1 MNEKDFVH
9 LHSHTDFSL
18 LDGAIKIKPL
28 AKRAQEIGAR
38 AVAITDH
45 GNMFGALSFYNTM
58 KGSGIKPII
67 GIEAYLSKSRMT
79 DRGETTTG
87 ERGRNHIILLAKN
100 LQGYQNLIKLTS
112 FSYTEGFYYKPCI
125 DKEFLSQHAE
135 GLVCLSACLSG
146 VPSSLLLTDKFDEAA
161 RRALE
166 FEDMFGKGNYY
177 LEVQNHQLEE
187 EVGTV
192 IPGMRELSKKTG
204 IPLVATNDCHYLM
217 KEDWRAHD
225 IHVCIGA
232 GKVHTETRRV
242 KYQPEQFFFRTPQE
256 MWMLFG
262 KDMPEALLNTVAIA
276 EMCELELP
284 FGQNHL
290 PAYRVPDGYTTD
302 SYFAKVAQDGLEER
316 WEAIKN
322 KSDRK
327 FDYDDYRARLEREIQ
342 VITNMGFPGYFLIV
356 WDFIKYARTSSI
368 PVGPGRGCLEGNV
381 PIVLED
387 GTTTPISQIKIGDK
401 VRSHTGR
408 ALEVSYLHRYP
419 VNETLVRLK
428 CFYGESSGVTLTR
441 DHKILAERGVR
452 PERWLRQLGGSTREA
467 TRQWEE
473 PAGKLDWLAAG
484 ELKPGDWVF
493 VPTPKVDVT
502 PLGIIDLADTCDASL
517 VTINEHYIAEPRP
530 TNKPF
535 TYSLHDVHRLTGVSR
550 NSLRFIAQNH
560 TPIKTSPRHDKA
572 LARVRDYI
580 EPQFGDLESWRCWVN
595 EQAHTTTRIARF
607 INPDSRFY
615 RLLGRWIADGWLR
628 SDSDLVFGLCFHS
641 DDQAGI
647 DEAVNY
653 LASIGL
659 EAHLRRAANGR
670 KLTQLVVRS
679 RALVAYWRSIFPG
692 YQSTPQTKHLPDFVL
707 ALPVE
712 NVLDVLA
719 GYWSGDGS
727 VGNSQQSKFT
737 ATTVSRTL
745 ADQVR
750 FLAWRCSI
758 PASLRKEVR
767 HDERFHTQPSY
778 TITIA
783 KDERLAAKLGARA
796 KAEQYVWRAV
806 EDGILLRLREIE
818 EVQGVKEVFDLTV
831 EEDHTYQTSSFAVH
845 NSAAGSLVAYTM
857 RITDIDPLQYEL
869 LFERFLNPERVSMP
883 DIDIDFCVHGRQKVI
898 DYVADYY
905 GRDHVSQIATFGTMA
920 SKAAIKDV
928 GRALDVPY
936 ADVEKIAKMIP
947 PPVRGRNVSISQA
960 MQDVPE
966 LKKAIETDPRI
977 KELIE
982 IALRLE
988 GCSRHTSVH
997 AAGVVISPR
1006 PLYELVPISK
1016 TSRDEITTQYPM
1028 NDLEKTGMLKMDFL
1042 ALTTLTIIED
1052 CLKSISRETGA
1063 IVDLA
1068 NIPLDDK
1075 ASLQIFCDGKC
1086 DAIFQF
1092 ESDGM
1097 KDLCRRLKPEGLED
1111 LSALNALYRPG
1122 PIDSGMVDDFI
1133 DRRHGKKKIRY
1144 DFPELKDVLGNTM
1157 GVIVYQEQI
1166 MAVFQRL
1173 AGYSLGEADL
1183 VRRAMGKKK
1192 REELDKHKEKFT
1204 KQAMERGHEKEK
1216 LDKLW
1221 QSMEGFADYA
1231 FNRAHSFAYGYLAY
1245 QTAYLKAYYPTHFLA
1260 AVLSNELNNTAK
1272 VVKYISEARSQG
1284 IEILPPDVNASFDN
1298 FTANAN
1304 TIRFGLAAIK
1314 GIGQAAVSCIV
1325 DARNSGGGFKSIFD
1339 FTERVDA
1346 KAVNKRVLESLV
1358 KSGAFDSTAGTHHRA
1373 QLFAAIDSAI
1383 ESGQR
1388 SQKSKASGQVSLF
1401 GAMIESMQVAEP
1413 PLPNAEQWS
1422 KQELLKGEKETL
1434 GFYISGHPLQ
1444 GYEAAMKD
1452 IANAD
1457 VDSLLSNYHHGA
1469 QVCLGGIIIEMSVR
1483 TTKKGDRFALM
1494 QIEDQYGSVKIVVW
1508 PETYRKSTSVLQE
1521 SAPVLV
1527 RGRLEID
1534 DGGAA
1539 SIIADEIQSLV
1550 NLRERAAKLMSMRF
1564 PIEAVKNDRLDRLY
1578 ELLDNHRGDC
1588 EIIFEVELEGGHLA
1602 RIQPNQFVKVR
1613 VTPELTNS
1621 ITELMGER
1629 CRVELRVGKA
1639 SSAAR

>member
-9 LHSHTDFSL
+9 LHLHTDFSL

-28 AKRAQEIGAR
+28 AKRAQETNAR

-58 KGSGIKPII
+58 KYSGIKPII

-79 DRGETTTG
+79 DRGDTTTG

-100 LQGYQNLIKLTS
+100 LKGYQNLIKLTS

-125 DKEFLSQHAE
+125 DKEFLAQHSE

-146 VPSSLLLTDKFDEAA
+146 VPSALLLTDKFDEAA
-161 RRALE
+161 RRAKE
-166 FEDMFGKGNYY
+166 FEDIFGKGNYY
-177 LEVQNHQLEE
+177 LEIQNHQLEE
-187 EVGTV
+187 EVSTV
-192 IPGMRELSKKTG
+192 IPGMMELSKKTG

-262 KDMPEALLNTVAIA
+262 KDFPQALLNTVAIA
-276 EMCELELP
+276 EMCELDLP

-290 PAYRVPDGYTTD
+290 PVYRVPDGFTTD
-302 SYFAKVAQDGLEER
+302 TYFAKVARDGMQER
-316 WEAIKN
+316 WAAIKE
-322 KSDRK
+322 KPDRK
-327 FDYDDYRARLEREIQ
+327 FDLDDYGARLEREID

-356 WDFIKYARTSSI
+356 WDFIKYARTSQI
-368 PVGPGRGCLEGNV
+368 PVGPGRG
-381 PIVLED
+381 
-387 GTTTPISQIKIGDK
+387 
-401 VRSHTGR
+401 
-408 ALEVSYLHRYP
+408 
-419 VNETLVRLK
+419 
-428 CFYGESSGVTLTR
+428 
-441 DHKILAERGVR
+441 
-452 PERWLRQLGGSTREA
+452 
-467 TRQWEE
+467 
-473 PAGKLDWLAAG
+473 
-484 ELKPGDWVF
+484 
-493 VPTPKVDVT
+493 
-502 PLGIIDLADTCDASL
+502 
-517 VTINEHYIAEPRP
+517 
-530 TNKPF
+530 
-535 TYSLHDVHRLTGVSR
+535 
-550 NSLRFIAQNH
+550 
-560 TPIKTSPRHDKA
+560 
-572 LARVRDYI
+572 
-580 EPQFGDLESWRCWVN
+580 
-595 EQAHTTTRIARF
+595 
-607 INPDSRFY
+607 
-615 RLLGRWIADGWLR
+615 
-628 SDSDLVFGLCFHS
+628 
-641 DDQAGI
+641 
-647 DEAVNY
+647 
-653 LASIGL
+653 
-659 EAHLRRAANGR
+659 
-670 KLTQLVVRS
+670 
-679 RALVAYWRSIFPG
+679 
-692 YQSTPQTKHLPDFVL
+692 
-707 ALPVE
+707 
-712 NVLDVLA
+712 
-719 GYWSGDGS
+719 
-727 VGNSQQSKFT
+727 
-737 ATTVSRTL
+737 
-745 ADQVR
+745 
-750 FLAWRCSI
+750 
-758 PASLRKEVR
+758 
-767 HDERFHTQPSY
+767 
-778 TITIA
+778 
-783 KDERLAAKLGARA
+783 
-796 KAEQYVWRAV
+796 
-806 EDGILLRLREIE
+806 
-818 EVQGVKEVFDLTV
+818 
-831 EEDHTYQTSSFAVH
+831 
-845 NSAAGSLVAYTM
+845 SAAGSLVAYSM

-928 GRALDVPY
+928 GRALDMPY

-947 PPVRGRNVSISQA
+947 PPVRGRNVAIAQA
-960 MQDVPE
+960 IQDVPE
-966 LKKAIETDPRI
+966 LKKAIDTDPRV
-977 KELIE
+977 KEVIE

-997 AAGVVISPR
+997 AAGVVISPK

-1028 NDLEKTGMLKMDFL
+1028 TDLEKTGMLKMDFL

-1052 CLKSISRETGA
+1052 CLKSVERETGKRL
-1063 IVDLA
+1063 DLA
-1068 NIPLDDK
+1068 GIPLDDK

-1204 KQAMERGHEKEK
+1204 RQAMEKGHEKEK

-1245 QTAYLKAYYPTHFLA
+1245 QTAYLKAYYPTHFWA

-1272 VVKYISEARSQG
+1272 VVKYINEARAQG
-1284 IEILPPDVNASFDN
+1284 IEILPPDVNESFN
-1298 FTANAN
+1298 TFTASGN

-1314 GIGQAAVSCIV
+1314 GLGQSAVSCIV
-1325 DARNSGGGFKSIFD
+1325 EARKEGGAFKSVFD

-1346 KAVNKRVLESLV
+1346 KAVNKRVLEGLV
-1358 KSGAFDSTAGTHHRA
+1358 KSGAFDSTAGAHHRA
-1373 QLFAAIDSAI
+1373 QLFAALDAAID
-1383 ESGQR
+1383 SGQR
-1388 SQKSKASGQVSLF
+1388 TQKSKASGQVSLF
-1401 GAMIESMQVAEP
+1401 GAMMAAVAIEEP
-1413 PLPNAEQWS
+1413 PLPSVEKWS
-1422 KQELLKGEKETL
+1422 QAELLKGEKETI
-1434 GFYISGHPLQ
+1434 GFYISGHPLE

-1452 IANAD
+1452 IATAD
-1457 VDSLLSNYHHGA
+1457 VETLVKFHHGA
-1469 QVCLGGIIIEMSVR
+1469 QVCLGGIIIELSVR

-1494 QIEDQYGSVKIVVW
+1494 QIEDQYGSIKVVVW
-1508 PETYRKSTSVLQE
+1508 PEAYKKSASVLQE
-1521 SAPVLV
+1521 DAPILV

-1534 DGGAA
+1534 DGGAMT
-1539 SIIADEIQSLV
+1539 IIADEIQSLV
-1550 NLRERAAKLMSMRF
+1550 NLRERAAKVMSMRF
-1564 PIEAVKNDRLDRLY
+1564 PVEVIKGDCLDRLY
-1578 ELLDNHRGDC
+1578 HLLDAHRGDC
-1588 EIIFEVELEGGHLA
+1588 EIVFEVEMEGGQLA

-1621 ITELMGER
+1621 ITELMGEE

-1639 SSAAR
+1639 SSAVRMS

>member
-9 LHSHTDFSL
+9 LHLHSDFSL

-28 AKRAQEIGAR
+28 AKRAQETGAR

-58 KGSGIKPII
+58 KGSGVKPII

-79 DRGETTTG
+79 DRGDTTTG

-100 LQGYQNLIKLTS
+100 LKGYQNLIKITS

-125 DKEFLSQHAE
+125 DKEFLAAHSE

-146 VPSSLLLTDKFDEAA
+146 VPSALLLTDKFDEAA
-161 RRALE
+161 RRAKE

-177 LEVQNHQLEE
+177 LEIQNHQLEE

-192 IPGMRELSKKTG
+192 IPGMIALSKKTG

-276 EMCELELP
+276 EMCELDLP

-290 PAYRVPDGYTTD
+290 PEYRVPEGFTTD
-302 SYFAKVAQDGLEER
+302 TYFAKIARDGLAER
-316 WEAIKN
+316 WATIKE
-322 KSDRK
+322 KPDRK
-327 FDYDDYRARLEREIQ
+327 FDFDDYGARLEREIQ
-342 VITNMGFPGYFLIV
+342 VIMNMGFPGYFLIV

-368 PVGPGRGCLEGNV
+368 PVGPGRG
-381 PIVLED
+381 
-387 GTTTPISQIKIGDK
+387 
-401 VRSHTGR
+401 
-408 ALEVSYLHRYP
+408 
-419 VNETLVRLK
+419 
-428 CFYGESSGVTLTR
+428 
-441 DHKILAERGVR
+441 
-452 PERWLRQLGGSTREA
+452 
-467 TRQWEE
+467 
-473 PAGKLDWLAAG
+473 
-484 ELKPGDWVF
+484 
-493 VPTPKVDVT
+493 
-502 PLGIIDLADTCDASL
+502 
-517 VTINEHYIAEPRP
+517 
-530 TNKPF
+530 
-535 TYSLHDVHRLTGVSR
+535 
-550 NSLRFIAQNH
+550 
-560 TPIKTSPRHDKA
+560 
-572 LARVRDYI
+572 
-580 EPQFGDLESWRCWVN
+580 
-595 EQAHTTTRIARF
+595 
-607 INPDSRFY
+607 
-615 RLLGRWIADGWLR
+615 
-628 SDSDLVFGLCFHS
+628 
-641 DDQAGI
+641 
-647 DEAVNY
+647 
-653 LASIGL
+653 
-659 EAHLRRAANGR
+659 
-670 KLTQLVVRS
+670 
-679 RALVAYWRSIFPG
+679 
-692 YQSTPQTKHLPDFVL
+692 
-707 ALPVE
+707 
-712 NVLDVLA
+712 
-719 GYWSGDGS
+719 
-727 VGNSQQSKFT
+727 
-737 ATTVSRTL
+737 
-745 ADQVR
+745 
-750 FLAWRCSI
+750 
-758 PASLRKEVR
+758 
-767 HDERFHTQPSY
+767 
-778 TITIA
+778 
-783 KDERLAAKLGARA
+783 
-796 KAEQYVWRAV
+796 
-806 EDGILLRLREIE
+806 
-818 EVQGVKEVFDLTV
+818 
-831 EEDHTYQTSSFAVH
+831 
-845 NSAAGSLVAYTM
+845 SAAGSLVAYSM
-857 RITDIDPLQYEL
+857 RITDIDPLQYDL

-960 MQDVPE
+960 ILDVPE

-1016 TSRDEITTQYPM
+1016 TSRDEITTQYSM

-1052 CLKSISRETGA
+1052 CLKSIERETGA
-1063 IVDLA
+1063 KVDLS

-1097 KDLCRRLKPEGLED
+1097 KDLCRRLKPDGLED

-1133 DRRHGKKKIRY
+1133 DRRHGKKKVRY
-1144 DFPELKDVLGNTM
+1144 DFPDLKDVLGNTM

-1204 KQAMERGHEKEK
+1204 KQAMAKGYEKDK

-1245 QTAYLKAYYPTHFLA
+1245 QTAYLKAYYPTHFWA

-1272 VVKYISEARSQG
+1272 VVKYINEARLQG
-1284 IEILPPDVNASFDN
+1284 IEILPPDVNVSFDN
-1298 FTANAN
+1298 FTASGK

-1314 GIGQAAVSCIV
+1314 GIGQGAVLSIV
-1325 DARNSGGGFKSIFD
+1325 EARNAGGAFKSIFD
-1339 FTERVDA
+1339 FTERVDS
-1346 KAVNKRVLESLV
+1346 KAMNKRVLEGLV
-1358 KSGAFDSTAGTHHRA
+1358 KSGAFDASAGTNHRA
-1373 QLFAAIDSAI
+1373 QLFAAIDAAI
-1383 ESGQR
+1383 DSGQR
-1388 SQKSKASGQVSLF
+1388 TQKSKASGQVSLF
-1401 GAMIESMQVAEP
+1401 GAMIESTTMEEP
-1413 PLPNAEQWS
+1413 PLPKVAEWS

-1452 IANAD
+1452 IANTD
-1457 VDSLLSNYHHGA
+1457 VGSITNFHHGA
-1469 QVCLGGIIIEMSVR
+1469 QVCLGGIIIEQSVR
-1483 TTKKGDRFALM
+1483 TTKKGDRFALL
-1494 QIEDQYGSVKIVVW
+1494 QIEDQYGSVKVVVW
-1508 PETYRKSTSVLQE
+1508 PETYKKSASVLQE
-1521 SAPVLV
+1521 GAPVLV

-1534 DGGAA
+1534 DGGAM
-1539 SIIADEIQSLV
+1539 SIISDEIQSLV
-1550 NLRERAAKLMSMRF
+1550 NLRERSAKVMSMRF
-1564 PIEAVKNDRLDRLY
+1564 PIGEVKDDRLDRLY
-1578 ELLDNHRGDC
+1578 ELLDTHRGDC
-1588 EIIFEVELEGGHLA
+1588 EIVFEVELEGGKLA

-1621 ITELMGER
+1621 ITELMGDK

-1639 SSAAR
+1639 ISAAR